1 MEMIRILLADDH
13 TVVRQGFRSLLE
25 EDKSFEIVAEA
36 ENGQE
41 AVLMVKETRPDV
53 VVLDI
58 SMPVLNGVQ
67 ATLQI
72 QKFNSKI
79 KILIL
84 SMYKDEE
91 YVREVFHAGASGYIL
106 KQTSG
111 AELIKAIKEVN
122 RGNAYLSPSIA
133 RNLLTDYRAIVKGGK
148 QTRKQTGLTPRELEI
163 LQLIAEG
170 NSNKKIA
177 AQLFISIKT
186 VETHRQKI
194 MDVLKIHDVAGLTRY
209 AISKRIIEAR

>member
-1 MEMIRILLADDH
+1 MGKIRVVLADDH
-13 TVVRQGFRSLLE
+13 TVVRQGFRSLLQ
-25 EDKSFEIVAEA
+25 EDKSIDVVGEA
-36 ENGQE
+36 EDGQE
-41 AVLMVKETRPDV
+41 AVLVTKKTRPDV

-58 SMPVLNGVQ
+58 SMPILNGVQ
-67 ATLQI
+67 ATRQI
-72 QKFNSKI
+72 RKFSPKI

-91 YVREVFHAGASGYIL
+91 YVREVFHAGAVGYIL
-106 KQTSG
+106 KQTTG
-111 AELIKAIKEVN
+111 PDLISAIKEVN

-133 RNLLTDYRAIVKGGK
+133 KHLVSDYREIVKGGK
-148 QTRKQTGLTPRELEI
+148 SEGKQTGLTSREIEV

-170 NSNKKIA
+170 YSNKKIA
-177 AQLFISIKT
+177 ERLFISIKT

-209 AISKRIIEAR
+209 AIAKRIIEAK

>member
-1 MEMIRILLADDH
+1 MGKIRVVLADDH
-13 TVVRQGFRSLLE
+13 TVVRQGFRSLLQ
-25 EDKSFEIVAEA
+25 EDKSIDVVGEA

-41 AVLMVKETRPDV
+41 AVLVVKKTLPDV

-58 SMPVLNGVQ
+58 SMPILNGVQ
-67 ATLQI
+67 ATRQI
-72 QKFNSKI
+72 RKFNPRI

-91 YVREVFHAGASGYIL
+91 YVREVFHAGAAGYIL
-106 KQTSG
+106 KQTTGSD
-111 AELIKAIKEVN
+111 LISAIKEVN

-133 RNLLTDYRAIVKGGK
+133 KHLVSDYREIVKGGK
-148 QTRKQTGLTPRELEI
+148 STGKQTGLTPREIEI

-170 NSNKKIA
+170 YSNKKIA
-177 AQLFISIKT
+177 EQLFIGIKT

-209 AISKRIIEAR
+209 AIAKRIIEAK

>member
-1 MEMIRILLADDH
+1 MELIRILLADDH

-106 KQTSG
+106 KQTTG

-122 RGNAYLSPSIA
+122 KGNAYLSPSIA
-133 RNLLTDYRAIVKGGK
+133 KHLVTDYREIVKEGKSGG
-148 QTRKQTGLTPRELEI
+148 RKTGLTPRELEI

-177 AQLFISIKT
+177 VQLFISIKT

-209 AISKRIIEAR
+209 AISKRIIEAK

>member
-1 MEMIRILLADDH
+1 
-13 TVVRQGFRSLLE
+13 
-25 EDKSFEIVAEA
+25 
-36 ENGQE
+36 
-41 AVLMVKETRPDV
+41 
-53 VVLDI
+53 
-58 SMPVLNGVQ
+58 
-67 ATLQI
+67 
-72 QKFNSKI
+72 NSKI

-122 RGNAYLSPSIA
+122 KGNAYLSPSIA
-133 RNLLTDYRAIVKGGK
+133 KHLVTDYREIVKEGK
-148 QTRKQTGLTPRELEI
+148 SARKKTGLTPRELEI

-177 AQLFISIKT
+177 TQLFISIKT

-194 MDVLKIHDVAGLTRY
+194 MDVLRIHDVAGLTRY

>member
-1 MEMIRILLADDH
+1 MEKVRIVLADDH
-13 TVVRQGFRSLLE
+13 TVVREGFRALLRGE
-25 EDKSFEIVAEA
+25 KSFEIVGEA
-36 ENGQE
+36 ENGQD
-41 AVLMVKETRPDV
+41 AVRMVKKMEPDV

-58 SMPVLNGVQ
+58 AMPILNGVQ
-67 ATLQI
+67 ATHQI

-84 SMYKDEE
+84 SMYRDEE
-91 YVREVFHAGASGYIL
+91 YVREVFHAGAAGYIL

-111 AELIKAIKEVN
+111 SELIRAIREVK
-122 RGNAYLSPSIA
+122 RGNAYLSPTIA
-133 RNLLTDYRAIVKGGK
+133 KHLVTDYHEIMKVGRAG
-148 QTRKQTGLTPRELEI
+148 RKQTGLTPRELEV

-209 AISKRIIEAR
+209 AISKRIIESR

>member
-1 MEMIRILLADDH
+1 MEKIKVVLADDH
-13 TVVRQGFRSLLE
+13 TVVREGFRALLE
-25 EDKSFEIVAEA
+25 QDKSFEVLGEA

-41 AVLMVKETRPDV
+41 ALVLVKKTLPDV

-67 ATLQI
+67 TTRQI
-72 QKFNSKI
+72 QKFDPRI
-79 KILIL
+79 KVLIL
-84 SMYKDEE
+84 SMFKDEE
-91 YVREVFHAGASGYIL
+91 YVREVFHSGASGYVL
-106 KQTSG
+106 KQETG
-111 AELIKAIKEVN
+111 GELIKAIKEVR
-122 RGNAYLSPSIA
+122 RGNAYLSPLIA
-133 RNLLTDYRAIVKGGK
+133 KHLVSDYREIIKGGK
-148 QTRKQTGLTPRELEI
+148 SAPKQSGLTPRELEV

-177 AQLFISIKT
+177 QKLFISIKT

-209 AISKRIIEAR
+209 AIANRIIESK

>member
-1 MEMIRILLADDH
+1 MEKIRVVLADDH
-13 TVVRQGFRSLLE
+13 TVVRQGFRSLLQ
-25 EDKSFEIVAEA
+25 EDKSIDVVGEA
-36 ENGQE
+36 ENGRD
-41 AVLMVKETRPDV
+41 AVLMVKKYLPDV

-58 SMPVLNGVQ
+58 SMPILNGVQ
-67 ATLQI
+67 ATRQI
-72 QKFNSKI
+72 RKFNPKI
-79 KILIL
+79 KILVL

-91 YVREVFHAGASGYIL
+91 YVREVFQAGALGYIL
-106 KQTSG
+106 KQTTGSD
-111 AELIKAIKEVN
+111 LISAIKEVN

-133 RNLLTDYRAIVKGGK
+133 KHLVSEYREIVKGGK
-148 QTRKQTGLTPRELEI
+148 SARKQTGLTPREMEV

-177 AQLFISIKT
+177 EQLFISIKT

-209 AISKRIIEAR
+209 AIAKRIIEAK

>member
-1 MEMIRILLADDH
+1 MEKIRIVLADDH

-25 EDKSFEIVAEA
+25 EDKSLEVVGEA

-41 AVLMVKETRPDV
+41 ALLVVKKTLPDV
-53 VVLDI
+53 VLLDI
-58 SMPVLNGVQ
+58 SMPHLNGVQ
-67 ATLQI
+67 ATRQI
-72 QKFNSKI
+72 HKLDPKV

-84 SMYKDEE
+84 SMFKDEE
-91 YVREVFHAGASGYIL
+91 YVREVFHAGATGYIL
-106 KQTSG
+106 KVATGS
-111 AELIKAIKEVN
+111 ELIKAIKEVY
-122 RGNAYLSPSIA
+122 RGNAYLSPTIA
-133 RNLLTDYRAIVKGGK
+133 KHLVSDYHEIVTGG
-148 QTRKQTGLTPRELEI
+148 TANRKPSGLTPREIEV

-177 AQLFISIKT
+177 TLLFISIKT

-209 AISKRIIEAR
+209 AIAKRIIEAK

>member
-1 MEMIRILLADDH
+1 MEKVKIVLADDH
-13 TVVRQGFRSLLE
+13 TVVREGFRSLLQE
-25 EDKSFEIVAEA
+25 EKSFEIVGEA
-36 ENGQE
+36 ENGQD
-41 AVLMVKETRPDV
+41 AVRMVKRMEPDV

-58 SMPVLNGVQ
+58 AMPILNGVQ
-67 ATLQI
+67 ATHQI
-72 QKFNSKI
+72 QKFNSRI

-91 YVREVFHAGASGYIL
+91 YVREVFHAGAAGYIL

-111 AELIKAIKEVN
+111 SELIRAIKEVK
-122 RGNAYLSPSIA
+122 RGNAYLSPTIA
-133 RNLLTDYRAIVKGGK
+133 THLVTNYREIMKIGK
-148 QTRKQTGLTPRELEI
+148 TGRRQTGLTPRELEV

-186 VETHRQKI
+186 VETHRQKV

-209 AISKRIIEAR
+209 AISKRIIESR

>member
-1 MEMIRILLADDH
+1 MERIKIVLADDH
-13 TVVRQGFRSLLE
+13 TVVRQGFRSLLQAE
-25 EDKSFEIVAEA
+25 KSFDIIGEA
-36 ENGQE
+36 ENGRD
-41 AVLMVKETRPDV
+41 AVQVVKKLRPDV

-58 SMPVLNGVQ
+58 SMPILNGVQ
-67 ATLQI
+67 ATQQI
-72 QKFNSKI
+72 QKFNHKI

-84 SMYKDEE
+84 SMYMDEE
-91 YVREVFHAGASGYIL
+91 YVREVFHAGAAGYIL

-111 AELIKAIKEVN
+111 TELVKAIKEVN

-133 RNLLTDYRAIVKGGK
+133 KHLVSDYREVVKGE
-148 QTRKQTGLTPRELEI
+148 QVTRKQTGLTPRELEI

-209 AISKRIIEAR
+209 AISKRIIEAS

>member
-1 MEMIRILLADDH
+1 MGKIRIVLADDH
-13 TVVRQGFRSLLE
+13 TVVRQGVQSLLQQ
-25 EDKSFEIVAEA
+25 DKSIDVVGEA

-41 AVLMVKETRPDV
+41 AVLVAKKTLPDV
-53 VVLDI
+53 VLLDL
-58 SMPVLNGVQ
+58 SMPILNGVQ
-67 ATLQI
+67 ATRQI
-72 QKFNSKI
+72 RKFNPKI
-79 KILIL
+79 KILVL

-91 YVREVFHAGASGYIL
+91 YVRAVFHAGAAGYLL

-111 AELIKAIKEVN
+111 SDLITAIKEVN

-133 RNLLTDYRAIVKGGK
+133 KYLVSDYREIVKGGK
-148 QTRKQTGLTPRELEI
+148 SARKRTGLTPRESEV

-177 AQLFISIKT
+177 EQLFISIKT

-209 AISKRIIEAR
+209 AIAKRIIEAK

>member
-106 KQTSG
+106 KQTTG

-122 RGNAYLSPSIA
+122 KGNAYLSPSIA
-133 RNLLTDYRAIVKGGK
+133 KHLVTDYREIVKEGK
-148 QTRKQTGLTPRELEI
+148 SRRRKTGLTPRELEI

-177 AQLFISIKT
+177 VQLFISIKT

-209 AISKRIIEAR
+209 AISKRIIEAK

>member
-1 MEMIRILLADDH
+1 MEKIRVVLADDH

-25 EDKSFEIVAEA
+25 QDKSIDVVGEA
-36 ENGQE
+36 ENGRD
-41 AVLMVKETRPDV
+41 AVLMVKKYLPDV

-58 SMPVLNGVQ
+58 SMPILNGVQ
-67 ATLQI
+67 ATRQI
-72 QKFNSKI
+72 RKFNPKI

-91 YVREVFHAGASGYIL
+91 YVREVFQAGAAGDVL
-106 KQTSG
+106 KQTTG
-111 AELIKAIKEVN
+111 TDLIRAIKEVS

-133 RNLLTDYRAIVKGGK
+133 KQLVYDYREIVKGGK
-148 QTRKQTGLTPRELEI
+148 SARKQTGLTPREIEV

-177 AQLFISIKT
+177 EQLFISIKT

-194 MDVLKIHDVAGLTRY
+194 MDVLNIHDVAGLTRY
-209 AISKRIIEAR
+209 AIANRVIEAT

>member
-25 EDKSFEIVAEA
+25 EEKSFEIVAEA

-41 AVLMVKETRPDV
+41 AVLMVEKTRPDV

-67 ATLQI
+67 ATVRI

-106 KQTSG
+106 KQTTG

-122 RGNAYLSPSIA
+122 KGNAYLSPSIA
-133 RNLLTDYRAIVKGGK
+133 KYLVTDYREIVKEGK
-148 QTRKQTGLTPRELEI
+148 SGRRKTGLTPRELEI

-177 AQLFISIKT
+177 VQLFISIKT

-209 AISKRIIEAR
+209 AISKRIIEAK

>member
-1 MEMIRILLADDH
+1 MEKIRVVLADDH

-25 EDKSFEIVAEA
+25 QDKSIDVVGEA
-36 ENGQE
+36 ENGRD
-41 AVLMVKETRPDV
+41 AVLMVKKYLPDV

-58 SMPVLNGVQ
+58 SMPILNGVQ
-67 ATLQI
+67 ATRQI
-72 QKFNSKI
+72 RKFNPKI

-91 YVREVFHAGASGYIL
+91 YVREVFHAGAAGYII
-106 KQTSG
+106 KQTTG
-111 AELIKAIKEVN
+111 PDLIRAIKEVS

-133 RNLLTDYRAIVKGGK
+133 KHLVSDYREIVKRGESA
-148 QTRKQTGLTPRELEI
+148 RKQTGLTPREIEV

-177 AQLFISIKT
+177 EQLFISIKT

-209 AISKRIIEAR
+209 AIAKRIIEAK